1 MREMNTEFSSRG
13 DPVNISLRDLAAP
26 LFRRRRVL
34 IIAFLLIFA
43 AGALLGHMRLHNYE
57 SHMAILVS
65 RERLDPLVT
74 TEATNQ
80 MVPMTPALT
89 DEEVNSEAE
98 LLKSR
103 DVLEKVVLAS
113 GLEKQHGKSFLDLFR
128 PKQDET
134 DRVARAVRTLAS
146 KIKVETPP
154 KTNLIEVTYSSTD
167 PTLAYGVLNSL
178 GNLYMEKHAAVHR
191 PPGSYQFFAQEAQ
204 RYKAA
209 LEDSE
214 ARLRAFGQTQQVAD
228 PDGER
233 TDLAL
238 QLTASVG
245 QLHTTEQA
253 IAADQQRVRS
263 DQEQMKVTPQRSA
276 TKQDTDSANLLLQ
289 NLGSSLLAAET
300 KRTQLLLKYDPAY
313 PLVEE
318 ADQEVAEAKAAIAEA
333 EKTPY
338 VDEETDRDPTFEL
351 LREDLAKSES
361 DLAAQQASLGANRHS
376 IDSIQS
382 QMIKLGSQSLQQ
394 ADLEREA
401 KADEQ
406 NYLLYLSKREQERT
420 SDALDRTRI
429 ENVAIAVPPAI
440 PALPAHGPIYI
451 LLIAFGM
458 AAIFSLTATYAIDYF
473 DSFIPQSRPGDRY
486 PRSSGCGG
494 NTEEDCLGKSWSCD
508 YYKLREEPFGVT
520 PDSRYLYSSAT
531 HREALASLLY
541 GIEAGRGFVALIAK
555 PGMGKTT
562 LLFHALNQLREK
574 ARTVFLF
581 QTICT
586 PTDFL
591 RALLADLGVHETQ
604 GSSHRAASE
613 VE

>member
-13 DPVNISLRDLAAP
+13 EPINLSLRDLVAP

-34 IIAFLLIFA
+34 LITFLSIFA
-43 AGALLGHMRLHNYE
+43 AAALFGHMRLHNYE
-57 SHMAILVS
+57 SRMAILVS

-103 DVLEKVVLAS
+103 DVLEQVVLAN
-113 GLEKQHGKSFLDLFR
+113 GLEKPHGRSLLDPFR
-128 PKQDET
+128 PRQDEAG
-134 DRVARAVRTLAS
+134 RVARAVRTLAS
-146 KIKVETPP
+146 KINVETPS

-167 PTLAYGVLNSL
+167 PALAYGVLNSL

-245 QLHTTEQA
+245 QLHLTEQA
-253 IAADQQRVRS
+253 IAADRQRVLS
-263 DQEQMKVTPQRSA
+263 DQKQMKITPQRSA
-276 TKQDTDSANLLLQ
+276 TKRDTDSASLLLQ

-300 KRTQLLLKYDPAY
+300 KRTQLLLKYAPGY

-333 EKTPY
+333 ERTPY
-338 VDEETDRDPTFEL
+338 VDEETDRDPTYEL

-361 DLAAQQASLGANRHS
+361 DLAAQQASLAANRHS
-376 IDSIQS
+376 IVSIQS
-382 QMIKLGSQSLQQ
+382 QMVTLGSQSLQQ

-440 PALPAHGPIYI
+440 PALPAHGPMYI

-458 AAIFSLTATYAIDYF
+458 ATTFSLAATYALDYLDPSFHNPAQVF
-473 DSFIPQSRPGDRY
+473 DI
-486 PRSSGCGG
+486 
-494 NTEEDCLGKSWSCD
+494 
-508 YYKLREEPFGVT
+508 
-520 PDSRYLYSSAT
+520 
-531 HREALASLLY
+531 
-541 GIEAGRGFVALIAK
+541 
-555 PGMGKTT
+555 
-562 LLFHALNQLREK
+562 
-574 ARTVFLF
+574 
-581 QTICT
+581 
-586 PTDFL
+586 
-591 RALLADLGVHETQ
+591 LGVPVVVAIPKRT
-604 GSSHRAASE
+604 A
-613 VE
+613 